1 MQSQVLKCCPRYLYP
16 SVRTGGLAATLLHF
30 PGSKHSSMASSYA
43 PRPQSSTELHASVR
57 KDSLKIFRSALDAV
71 SPGQMIKRVLR
82 VLKRENNHASAIL
95 DVDGRE
101 YQLHKNVYVVGFGK
115 AVLGM
120 ARAVEECLNDHIV
133 KGVISIPKG
142 SREQLLAAGKGD
154 LCLAADSK
162 IKAYEGAQNNLPD
175 EDAHKA
181 AMAIQNLATAVDK
194 GDLLLVLISG
204 GGSALCP
211 SPCPPITLMEEQE
224 LTKLMSRSGA
234 TINELNLIR
243 RNIEVLKGGG
253 LGQIARPAQVVS
265 LILSDVIGDK
275 LDIIGSGP
283 TVPKLSSPRQCLDL
297 INRFGFA
304 DKVAPSILSVL
315 ETKALDRKRN
325 EEAVPYSF
333 HLSDATKL
341 WDHIQNVIIGSN
353 AIAASAAMHTAEK
366 LGYMSLVLMTDLQ
379 GEAHIRGGMFARLAK
394 YTALCFNYMPPNKG
408 SGLLRELEIQ
418 LIRDGISKESLIRV
432 HAEANKAYNSGK
444 GVCII
449 TGGETTVTVKGSGR
463 GGRNQEIVLSCA
475 LEMKNIFSDPSLE
488 KYHVE
493 FLSCG
498 TDGQDGPT
506 DAAGAFADKH
516 LAAKASEKNMDLKK
530 YLEDN
535 DSYSALKQIDEG
547 QYLIQTGFTGTNV
560 MDIQVLIVKPM

>member
-16 SVRTGGLAATLLHF
+16 SVRTGKLATLIYF
-30 PGSKHSSMASSYA
+30 PGSKHSLMASFHAS
-43 PRPQSSTELHASVR
+43 RPQSPTRTMPQSHTEQHDMVR
-57 KDSLKIFRSALDAV
+57 KDSLEIFRSALDAV
-71 SPGQMIKRVLR
+71 SPGQMIQRVLR
-82 VLKRENNHASAIL
+82 VINREDNKESAIL
-95 DVDGRE
+95 KVEGRE

-115 AVLGM
+115 AVSGM
-120 ARAVEECLNDHIV
+120 ARAVEDCLKNHIIQ
-133 KGVISIPKG
+133 GVISIPKG

-162 IKAYEGAQNNLPD
+162 IKVYEGAQNNLPD

-181 AMAIQNLATAVDK
+181 ALAIQNLATAADK
-194 GDLLLVLISG
+194 G

-211 SPCPPITLMEEQE
+211 FPCPPITLMEEQE

-253 LGQIARPAQVVS
+253 LGQIARPAQVIS

-297 INRFGFA
+297 INRFGLV
-304 DKVAPSILSVL
+304 DKVATSILSVL
-315 ETKALDRKRN
+315 ETKALDKKRD

-333 HLSDATKL
+333 HLSNVTKL
-341 WDHIQNVIIGSN
+341 WNHIQNVIIGSN
-353 AIAASAAMHTAEK
+353 AIAASAAVHTAEK
-366 LGYMSLVLMTDLQ
+366 LGYKSLVLMTDLE
-379 GEAHIRGGMFARLAK
+379 GEAQVRGVMFARLAK
-394 YTALCFNYMPPNKG
+394 YTALCFSYMPPNKG

-418 LIRDGISKESLIRV
+418 LIQDGISKENLIKV
-432 HAEANKAYNSGK
+432 HAEATKAYNSGE

-449 TGGETTVTVKGSGR
+449 CGGETTVTVKGNGR
-463 GGRNQEIVLSCA
+463 GGRNQEIVLACA
-475 LEMKNIFSDPSLE
+475 LEMKNIFSEPSLE
-488 KYHVE
+488 KYHVQ

-506 DAAGAFADKH
+506 DAAGAITDKH
-516 LAAKASEKNMDLKK
+516 LAAKASENNIDLKK

-535 DSYSALKQIDEG
+535 DSYSALKKIDGG
-547 QYLIQTGFTGTNV
+547 QYLIQTGLTGTNV
-560 MDIQVLIVKPM
+560 MDIQVLIVKLM